1 MIPLPLY
8 IPVLILL
15 ACNAGWWLGTVIKDN
30 THGLRCALSFVAL
43 AGWFVA
49 FGVGRG

>member
-8 IPVLILL
+8 IPVLIAL
-15 ACNAGWWLGTVIKDN
+15 AVNAGWWLGTV
-30 THGLRCALSFVAL
+30 SFVAL
-43 AGWFVA
+43 AGWFLA